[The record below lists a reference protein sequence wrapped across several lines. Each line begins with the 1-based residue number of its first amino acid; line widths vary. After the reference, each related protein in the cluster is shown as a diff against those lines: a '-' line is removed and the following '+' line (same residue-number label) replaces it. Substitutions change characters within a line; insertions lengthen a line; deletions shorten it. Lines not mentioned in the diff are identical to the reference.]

1 MTIKLTIHDDF
12 ISLFFSN
19 TLTTA
24 SAILPNAKLLMVT
37 LSVIPTT

>member
-24 SAILPNAKLLMVT
+24 SATSQNAKPLMVNI
-37 LSVIPTT
+37 SGIPTT

>member
-24 SAILPNAKLLMVT
+24 SATSPNAKPLMAT
-37 LSVIPTT
+37 LSVIPMT